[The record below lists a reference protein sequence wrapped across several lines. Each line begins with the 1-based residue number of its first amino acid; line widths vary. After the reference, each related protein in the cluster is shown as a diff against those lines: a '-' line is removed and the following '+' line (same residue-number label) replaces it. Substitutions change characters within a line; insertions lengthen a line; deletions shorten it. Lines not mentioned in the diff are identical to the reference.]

1 MQHQRELYRLEIARL
16 CRAKRIKLV
25 SLQSVMSFRQKYL
38 SKIPELLRL
47 ALPVVLAQLG
57 YIAVQVADTAMVGM
71 YGGEDAVPLAAVAFG
86 STVAW
91 VFAFLCMGLSI
102 GITPIIGELF
112 VQGERQRM
120 ANYLET
126 SLLFYPIFGVAC
138 MALQIITEPLLYH
151 LGQPTEVVDMALPYY
166 RLMAYCLP
174 FAMYYGSFKQFLEGV
189 GNTKSA
195 MIVTIITNGLNIALN
210 YIFIFGKCGF
220 EPMGVYGAGL
230 ATLISRILNPILLGG
245 YFVCSKRYREY
256 IALFS
261 RKAKH
266 WSNSI
271 HLLKIGLPISGQMV
285 LEALAFIVT
294 GIMMGWFG
302 TEAISAN
309 QIGNTYSNCTF
320 LMVLSLGSAT
330 TICVSH
336 AFGRRDVNEIADV
349 VRSTLSM
356 AVIWGLCVIA
366 TFVSLRHIMPML
378 FTENREVI
386 ALASQMLILYGAFQL
401 SDAMQCTL
409 VGVLR
414 GLQQVRSIAIIS
426 FIAYIVINIP
436 VGYIVAFY
444 LGMGATGLIVGYIVG
459 LSTAAIL
466 YGVQVARYMRYLRK
480 IS

>member
-1 MQHQRELYRLEIARL
+1 MVL
-16 CRAKRIKLV
+16 
-25 SLQSVMSFRQKYL
+25 SPKYT
-38 SKIPELLRL
+38 SKVGELLRL
-47 ALPVVLAQLG
+47 AMPVVLAQLG
-57 YIAVQVADTAMVGM
+57 YIAVQVADTAMVGA
-71 YGGEDAVPLAAVAFG
+71 YGGEDAVPLAAVSFG
-86 STVAW
+86 STIAW
-91 VFAFLCMGLSI
+91 VFTFLCMGLSI
-102 GITPIIGELF
+102 GLTPIIGELF
-112 VQGERQRM
+112 VQEQKQKM

-126 SLLFYPIFGVAC
+126 TLLFYPLFGLAC
-138 MALQIITEPLLYH
+138 MALQIATEPLLYH

-174 FAMYYGSFKQFLEGV
+174 FGMFYGSFKQFLEGV

-195 MIVTIITNGLNIALN
+195 MIVTIITNVINIALN

-230 ATLISRILNPILLGG
+230 STLISRILNPILLGG
-245 YFVCSKRYREY
+245 YFIYAKRYREY
-256 IALFS
+256 ISLFS

-266 WSNSI
+266 WRNSV
-271 HLLKIGLPISGQMV
+271 HLLKMGLPISGQMV

-309 QIGNTYSNCTF
+309 QIGNTYGNCTF

-336 AFGRRDVNEIADV
+336 AFGRRDINEIADV
-349 VRSTLSM
+349 VRSALSM
-356 AVIWGLCVIA
+356 AIVWGVCVISV
-366 TFVSLRHIMPML
+366 FVSLRHLMPMA
-378 FTENREVI
+378 FTENEKVVL
-386 ALASQMLILYGAFQL
+386 LASQMLILYGAFQL
-401 SDAMQCTL
+401 SDALQCIL
-409 VGVLR
+409 VGILR

-436 VGYIVAFY
+436 VGYFVAFK
-444 LGMGATGLIVGYIVG
+444 LEMGAPGLIVGYIVG
-459 LSTAAIL
+459 LSTAATL
-466 YGVQVARYMRYLRK
+466 YGVQVARYLRYLRK

>member
-1 MQHQRELYRLEIARL
+1 MMLSR
-16 CRAKRIKLV
+16 
-25 SLQSVMSFRQKYL
+25 KYF
-38 SKIPELLRL
+38 SKVGELLRL
-47 ALPVVLAQLG
+47 AMPVALAQLG
-57 YIAVQVADTAMVGM
+57 YIAVQVADTAMVGA
-71 YGGEDAVPLAAVAFG
+71 YGGEDATPLAAVAFG
-86 STVAW
+86 STIAW
-91 VFAFLCMGLSI
+91 VFTFLCMGLSI
-102 GITPIIGELF
+102 GLTPIIGELF
-112 VQGERQRM
+112 VQGEKQRM

-138 MALQIITEPLLYH
+138 MALQIATEPLLYH
-151 LGQPTEVVDMALPYY
+151 LGQPVEVVDMALPYY

-195 MIVTIITNGLNIALN
+195 MIVTIITNILNIVLN

-230 ATLISRILNPILLGG
+230 STLISRVLNPILLGG
-245 YFVCSKRYREY
+245 YFVCAKQYREY

-261 RKAKH
+261 HKARH
-266 WSNSI
+266 WLNSLK
-271 HLLKIGLPISGQMV
+271 LLKMGLPIAGQMV

-309 QIGNTYSNCTF
+309 QIGNTYGNCTF

-336 AFGRRDVNEIADV
+336 AFGRRDINEIADV
-349 VRSTLSM
+349 VRSTISM
-356 AVIWGLCVIA
+356 AVIWGVCVIA
-366 TFVSLRHIMPML
+366 TFVSLRHIMPL
-378 FTENREVI
+378 AFTENEAVI
-386 ALASQMLILYGAFQL
+386 ALASQMLVLYGAFQL

-409 VGVLR
+409 VGILR
-414 GLQQVRSIAIIS
+414 GLQQVRSIAVIS

-436 VGYIVAFY
+436 VGYLVAFK
-444 LGMGATGLIVGYIVG
+444 LEMGAAGLIVGYIVG

-466 YGVQVARYMRYLRK
+466 YGAQVSRYMRYLRK

>member
-1 MQHQRELYRLEIARL
+1 
-16 CRAKRIKLV
+16 
-25 SLQSVMSFRQKYL
+25 MSFRGRYL

-47 ALPVVLAQLG
+47 AMPVALAQLG
-57 YIAVQVADTAMVGM
+57 YIAVQVADTAMVGA
-71 YGGEDAVPLAAVAFG
+71 YGSEDAVPLAAVAFG

-91 VFAFLCMGLSI
+91 VFTFLCMGLSI
-102 GITPIIGELF
+102 GLTPIIGELF
-112 VQGERQRM
+112 VQGEKQRM

-126 SLLFYPIFGVAC
+126 SLLFYPIFGLAC
-138 MALQIITEPLLYH
+138 MALQIATEPLLYH
-151 LGQPTEVVDMALPYY
+151 LGQPVEVVDMALPYY

-195 MIVTIITNGLNIALN
+195 MIVTIATNILNIVLN

-230 ATLISRILNPILLGG
+230 STLISRILNPILLGG
-245 YFVCSKRYREY
+245 YFVCAKRYREY
-256 IALFS
+256 IALFF

-266 WSNSI
+266 WRNSLQ
-271 HLLKIGLPISGQMV
+271 LLKIGLPISGQMV

-309 QIGNTYSNCTF
+309 QIGNTYGNCTF

-349 VRSTLSM
+349 VRSTLLM
-356 AVIWGLCVIA
+356 AVVWGVCVIA
-366 TFVSLRHIMPML
+366 TFVSLRHLMPML
-378 FTENREVI
+378 FTENEAVI
-386 ALASQMLILYGAFQL
+386 ALASQMLVLYGAFQL

-409 VGVLR
+409 VGILR

-436 VGYIVAFY
+436 VGYFVAFK
-444 LGMGATGLIVGYIVG
+444 LDMGAPGLIVGYIVG

-466 YGVQVARYMRYLRK
+466 YGAQVARYLRYLRK

>member
-1 MQHQRELYRLEIARL
+1 
-16 CRAKRIKLV
+16 
-25 SLQSVMSFRQKYL
+25 MSFKQKYL
-38 SKIPELLRL
+38 SKVGELLRL
-47 ALPVVLAQLG
+47 ATPVVLAQLG
-57 YIAVQVADTAMVGM
+57 YIAVQVADSAMVGA
-71 YGGEDAVPLAAVAFG
+71 YGGEDAVHLAAVAFG
-86 STVAW
+86 STIAW

-102 GITPIIGELF
+102 GLTPIIGELF
-112 VQGERQRM
+112 VQGEKQRM
-120 ANYLET
+120 ANYLKT
-126 SLLFYPIFGVAC
+126 SLLFYPVFGLAC
-138 MALQIITEPLLYH
+138 MALQIATEPLLYH
-151 LGQPTEVVDMALPYY
+151 LGQPVEVIDMALPYY

-195 MIVTIITNGLNIALN
+195 MIVTIVTNGINIVLN

-245 YFVCSKRYREY
+245 YFVCAKHYREY

-261 RKAKH
+261 HKAKH
-266 WSNSI
+266 WKNSLL
-271 HLLKIGLPISGQMV
+271 LLKMGLPISGQMV

-294 GIMMGWFG
+294 GIMMGWLG

-309 QIGNTYSNCTF
+309 QIGNTYGNCTF

-336 AFGRRDVNEIADV
+336 AFGRRDINEIADV
-349 VRSTLSM
+349 VRSTILM
-356 AVIWGLCVIA
+356 AAVWGVCVIT
-366 TFVSLRHIMPML
+366 TFVSLRHIMPQL
-378 FTENREVI
+378 FTENEAVI
-386 ALASQMLILYGAFQL
+386 TLASQMLILYGAFQL

-409 VGVLR
+409 VGILR

-426 FIAYIVINIP
+426 FVAYIVINIP
-436 VGYIVAFY
+436 VGYFVAFE
-444 LGMGATGLIVGYIVG
+444 LKMGAAGLIVGYIVG
-459 LSTAAIL
+459 LSTAALL
-466 YGVQVARYMRYLRK
+466 YGVQVARYLRYLRK